1 MLHTLLSC
9 YKPYKG
15 LLAFIIIG
23 SFVASGLELFFPIG
37 MREILNDL
45 IPKGDMKSLLLAA
58 GGMTLLY
65 IFSYLLNW
73 AVFTYGKG
81 MGASIEYDLRN
92 RLFRHTM
99 DLSYSYFDN
108 ARTGQM
114 VSRIVNDISEV
125 GNLMFAI
132 PNLLIVCSVT
142 MLGTII
148 MLFWINIPLASVV
161 SVLLVLKAYEAV
173 ETNKKMKVSFMEAR
187 RETGNLS
194 GKATESLDAVR
205 LVKAFNNEDLE
216 NKKLDDAGKSL
227 LSVQKKTFRIVGR
240 MNGSLVFFSNI
251 TNLIIVVL
259 GGAMT
264 AMGKME
270 PADLIA
276 FLLYMM
282 VFMRPV
288 FQLTML
294 TEVYQRGMAGYRRY
308 QEIVSQ
314 APEIA
319 DDKNV
324 EIQPVP
330 KGNIEFKNV
339 FFSYRD
345 DLPVLKDFNLT
356 VHPGEIIAVV
366 GPTGSGKSTV
376 CQLLMRMYDIDSGD
390 ILIDGTSIKKWSLKQ
405 LRQNIGIVQQDV
417 FLFSDSVKENIAYGR
432 PSATDEEIAE
442 AANRAQAHEFIAA
455 LPEGY
460 ATAVGER
467 GVKLS
472 GGQKQRIAI
481 ARIFLK
487 NPPILVLDEA
497 TSALDNETEQ
507 QVREAL
513 DSLAEHRTTIVVA
526 HRLASIT
533 DDNLTASGNIVEA
546 VNIGA
551 FNMLQS
557 VLAASRIKGI
567 AVSKERQPALLL
579 NQVRN
584 GLGIVW
590 TKEGKI
596 PQLAKVHFYGY
607 ELFVKINILYA
618 GSDTEALKLRGPAGA
633 YLGTEICEINLGL
646 FHGNTSRKSI
656 IHNSIMLP
664 LDVFYKKN
672 IKTSK

>member
-9 YKPYKG
+9 YRPYKG

-45 IPKGDMKSLLLAA
+45 IPKGDMESLLLAA

-142 MLGTII
+142 MLGTIV
-148 MLFWINIPLASVV
+148 MLFWINVPLASVV

-173 ETNKKMKVSFMEAR
+173 ETNKKMKISFMEAR

-194 GKATESLDAVR
+194 GKATESLNAVR

-216 NKKLDDAGKSL
+216 NKKLDEAGKSL
-227 LSVQKKTFRIVGR
+227 LQVQKKTFRIVGR

-308 QEIVSQ
+308 QEIVAQ

-319 DDKNV
+319 DDEIV

-345 DLPVLKDFNLT
+345 DQPVLKNFNLT

-417 FLFSDSVKENIAYGR
+417 FLFSDSVRENIAYGR
-432 PSATDEEIAE
+432 PDASEEKIRE
-442 AANRAQAHEFIAA
+442 AANRAQAHDFIAD

-460 ATAVGER
+460 DTAVGER

-472 GGQKQRIAI
+472 GGQKQRISI

-526 HRLASIT
+526 HRLASI
-533 DDNLTASGNIVEA
+533 SGA
-546 VNIGA
+546 D
-551 FNMLQS
+551 
-557 VLAASRIKGI
+557 RIIFLDKGEI
-567 AVSKERQPALLL
+567 RESGSHEELMAKK
-579 NQVRN
+579 
-584 GLGIVW
+584 GL
-590 TKEGKI
+590 
-596 PQLAKVHFYGY
+596 YY
-607 ELFVKINILYA
+607 EMYMTQFRETGEFKD
-618 GSDTEALKLRGPAGA
+618 GE
-633 YLGTEICEINLGL
+633 
-646 FHGNTSRKSI
+646 
-656 IHNSIMLP
+656 
-664 LDVFYKKN
+664 
-672 IKTSK
+672 

>member
-9 YKPYKG
+9 YRPYKG

-45 IPKGDMKSLLLAA
+45 IPKGDMESLLLAA

-142 MLGTII
+142 MLGTIV
-148 MLFWINIPLASVV
+148 MLFWINVPLASVV

-194 GKATESLDAVR
+194 GKATESLNAVR

-216 NKKLDDAGKSL
+216 NKKLDEAGKSL
-227 LSVQKKTFRIVGR
+227 LKVQKKTFRIVGR

-308 QEIVSQ
+308 QEIVAQ
-314 APEIA
+314 VPEIA
-319 DDKNV
+319 DDENV

-345 DLPVLKDFNLT
+345 DLPVLKNFNLT
-356 VHPGEIIAVV
+356 VRPGEIIAVV

-417 FLFSDSVKENIAYGR
+417 FLFSDSVRENIAYGR
-432 PSATDEEIAE
+432 PDASEEEIRE
-442 AANRAQAHEFIAA
+442 AANRAQAHDFIAD

-460 ATAVGER
+460 DTAVGER

-472 GGQKQRIAI
+472 GGQKQRISI

-526 HRLASIT
+526 HRLASI
-533 DDNLTASGNIVEA
+533 SGA
-546 VNIGA
+546 D
-551 FNMLQS
+551 
-557 VLAASRIKGI
+557 RIIFLDKGEI
-567 AVSKERQPALLL
+567 RESGSHEELMAKK
-579 NQVRN
+579 
-584 GLGIVW
+584 GL
-590 TKEGKI
+590 
-596 PQLAKVHFYGY
+596 YY
-607 ELFVKINILYA
+607 EMYMTQFRETGEFKD
-618 GSDTEALKLRGPAGA
+618 GE
-633 YLGTEICEINLGL
+633 
-646 FHGNTSRKSI
+646 
-656 IHNSIMLP
+656 
-664 LDVFYKKN
+664 
-672 IKTSK
+672 

>member
-9 YKPYKG
+9 YRPYKG

-45 IPKGDMKSLLLAA
+45 IPKGDMESLLLAA

-114 VSRIVNDISEV
+114 VSRIVNDIFEV

-142 MLGTII
+142 MLGTIV
-148 MLFWINIPLASVV
+148 MLFWINVPLASVV

-194 GKATESLDAVR
+194 GKATESLNAVR

-216 NKKLDDAGKSL
+216 NKRLDEAGKL
-227 LSVQKKTFRIVGR
+227 LLEVQKKNFRIVGR

-308 QEIVSQ
+308 QEIVAQ
-314 APEIA
+314 VPEIA
-319 DDKNV
+319 DDENV

-345 DLPVLKDFNLT
+345 DLPVLKNFNLT
-356 VHPGEIIAVV
+356 VRPGEIIAVV

-417 FLFSDSVKENIAYGR
+417 FLFSDSVRENIAYGR
-432 PSATDEEIAE
+432 SDASEEEIRE
-442 AANRAQAHEFIAA
+442 AANRAQAHDFIAD

-460 ATAVGER
+460 DTAVGER

-472 GGQKQRIAI
+472 GGQKQRISI

-526 HRLASIT
+526 HRLASI
-533 DDNLTASGNIVEA
+533 SGA
-546 VNIGA
+546 D
-551 FNMLQS
+551 
-557 VLAASRIKGI
+557 RIIFLDKGEI
-567 AVSKERQPALLL
+567 RESGSHEELMAKK
-579 NQVRN
+579 
-584 GLGIVW
+584 GL
-590 TKEGKI
+590 
-596 PQLAKVHFYGY
+596 YY
-607 ELFVKINILYA
+607 E
-618 GSDTEALKLRGPAGA
+618 
-633 YLGTEICEINLGL
+633 
-646 FHGNTSRKSI
+646 
-656 IHNSIMLP
+656 M
-664 LDVFYKKN
+664 YKTQFRETGEFKDGE
-672 IKTSK
+672 

>member
-9 YKPYKG
+9 YRPYKG

-45 IPKGDMKSLLLAA
+45 IPKGDMERLLLAA

-142 MLGTII
+142 MLGTIV
-148 MLFWINIPLASVV
+148 MLFWINVPLASVV

-194 GKATESLDAVR
+194 GKATESLNAVR

-216 NKKLDDAGKSL
+216 NKKLDEAGKSL
-227 LSVQKKTFRIVGR
+227 LKVQKKTFRIVGR

-308 QEIVSQ
+308 QEIVAQ
-314 APEIA
+314 VPEIA
-319 DDKNV
+319 DDENV

-345 DLPVLKDFNLT
+345 DQPVLKNFNLT

-417 FLFSDSVKENIAYGR
+417 FLFSDSVRENIAYGS
-432 PSATDEEIAE
+432 PDASEEEIRE
-442 AANRAQAHEFIAA
+442 AANRAQAHDFIAD

-460 ATAVGER
+460 DTAVGER

-472 GGQKQRIAI
+472 GGQKQRISI

-526 HRLASIT
+526 HRLASI
-533 DDNLTASGNIVEA
+533 SGA
-546 VNIGA
+546 D
-551 FNMLQS
+551 
-557 VLAASRIKGI
+557 RIIFLDKGEI
-567 AVSKERQPALLL
+567 RESGSHEELMAKK
-579 NQVRN
+579 
-584 GLGIVW
+584 GL
-590 TKEGKI
+590 
-596 PQLAKVHFYGY
+596 YY
-607 ELFVKINILYA
+607 EMYMTQFRETGEFKD
-618 GSDTEALKLRGPAGA
+618 GE
-633 YLGTEICEINLGL
+633 
-646 FHGNTSRKSI
+646 
-656 IHNSIMLP
+656 
-664 LDVFYKKN
+664 
-672 IKTSK
+672 

>member
-37 MREILNDL
+37 MREILNEL
-45 IPKGDMKSLLLAA
+45 IPKGDMESLLLAA

-173 ETNKKMKVSFMEAR
+173 ETNKKMKVSFMDAR

-216 NKKLDDAGKSL
+216 NKKLDEAGKSL
-227 LSVQKKTFRIVGR
+227 LTVQKKTFRIVGR

-308 QEIVSQ
+308 QEIVAQ

-319 DDKNV
+319 DDENV

-432 PSATDEEIAE
+432 PDATEEEIAE

-455 LPEGY
+455 LPEGFE
-460 ATAVGER
+460 TPVGER

-472 GGQKQRIAI
+472 GGQKQRISI

-526 HRLASIT
+526 HRLASI
-533 DDNLTASGNIVEA
+533 SGA
-546 VNIGA
+546 D
-551 FNMLQS
+551 
-557 VLAASRIKGI
+557 RIIFLDKGVI
-567 AVSKERQPALLL
+567 RESGSHEELMAKK
-579 NQVRN
+579 
-584 GLGIVW
+584 GL
-590 TKEGKI
+590 
-596 PQLAKVHFYGY
+596 YY
-607 ELFVKINILYA
+607 EMYMTQFRET
-618 GSDTEALKLRGPAGA
+618 GEFSDGE
-633 YLGTEICEINLGL
+633 
-646 FHGNTSRKSI
+646 
-656 IHNSIMLP
+656 
-664 LDVFYKKN
+664 
-672 IKTSK
+672 

>member
-9 YKPYKG
+9 YRPYKG

-45 IPKGDMKSLLLAA
+45 IPKGDMESLLLAA

-142 MLGTII
+142 MLGTIV
-148 MLFWINIPLASVV
+148 MLFWINVPLASVV

-194 GKATESLDAVR
+194 GKATESLNAVR

-216 NKKLDDAGKSL
+216 NKKLDEAGKSL
-227 LSVQKKTFRIVGR
+227 LKVQKKTFRIVGR
-240 MNGSLVFFSNI
+240 MNGSLVFFSNV

-308 QEIVSQ
+308 QEIVAQ
-314 APEIA
+314 VPEIA
-319 DDKNV
+319 DDENV

-330 KGNIEFKNV
+330 EGNIEFKNV

-345 DLPVLKDFNLT
+345 DQPVLKNFNLT
-356 VHPGEIIAVV
+356 VCPGEIIAVV

-417 FLFSDSVKENIAYGR
+417 FLFSDSVRENIAYGS
-432 PSATDEEIAE
+432 PDASEEEIRE
-442 AANRAQAHEFIAA
+442 AANRAQAHDFIAD

-460 ATAVGER
+460 DTAVGER

-472 GGQKQRIAI
+472 GGQKQRISI

-526 HRLASIT
+526 HRLASI
-533 DDNLTASGNIVEA
+533 SGA
-546 VNIGA
+546 D
-551 FNMLQS
+551 
-557 VLAASRIKGI
+557 RIIFLDKGEI
-567 AVSKERQPALLL
+567 RESGSHEELMAKK
-579 NQVRN
+579 
-584 GLGIVW
+584 GL
-590 TKEGKI
+590 
-596 PQLAKVHFYGY
+596 YY
-607 ELFVKINILYA
+607 EMYMTQFRETGEFKD
-618 GSDTEALKLRGPAGA
+618 GE
-633 YLGTEICEINLGL
+633 
-646 FHGNTSRKSI
+646 
-656 IHNSIMLP
+656 
-664 LDVFYKKN
+664 
-672 IKTSK
+672 

>member
-9 YKPYKG
+9 YRPYKG

-45 IPKGDMKSLLLAA
+45 IPKGDMESLLLAA

-142 MLGTII
+142 MLGTIV
-148 MLFWINIPLASVV
+148 MLFWINVPLASVV

-194 GKATESLDAVR
+194 GKATESLNAVR

-216 NKKLDDAGKSL
+216 NKKLDEAGKSL
-227 LSVQKKTFRIVGR
+227 LEVQKKTFRIVGR

-308 QEIVSQ
+308 QEIVAQ

-319 DDKNV
+319 DDENV

-345 DLPVLKDFNLT
+345 DLPVLKNFNLT
-356 VHPGEIIAVV
+356 VRPGEIIAVV

-417 FLFSDSVKENIAYGR
+417 FLFSDSVRENIAYGR
-432 PSATDEEIAE
+432 PDASDGEIIE
-442 AANRAQAHEFIAA
+442 AANRAQAHDFIAD

-460 ATAVGER
+460 DTAVGER

-472 GGQKQRIAI
+472 GGQKQRISI

-526 HRLASIT
+526 HRLASI
-533 DDNLTASGNIVEA
+533 SGA
-546 VNIGA
+546 D
-551 FNMLQS
+551 
-557 VLAASRIKGI
+557 RIIFLDKGEI
-567 AVSKERQPALLL
+567 RESGSHEELMAKK
-579 NQVRN
+579 
-584 GLGIVW
+584 GL
-590 TKEGKI
+590 
-596 PQLAKVHFYGY
+596 YY
-607 ELFVKINILYA
+607 EMYMTQFRETGEFKD
-618 GSDTEALKLRGPAGA
+618 GE
-633 YLGTEICEINLGL
+633 
-646 FHGNTSRKSI
+646 
-656 IHNSIMLP
+656 
-664 LDVFYKKN
+664 
-672 IKTSK
+672 

>member
-9 YKPYKG
+9 YRPYKG

-45 IPKGDMKSLLLAA
+45 IPKGDMESLLLAA

-142 MLGTII
+142 MLGTIV
-148 MLFWINIPLASVV
+148 MLFWINVPLASVV

-194 GKATESLDAVR
+194 GKATESLNAVR

-216 NKKLDDAGKSL
+216 NKKLDEAGKSL
-227 LSVQKKTFRIVGR
+227 LKVQKKTFRIVGR

-308 QEIVSQ
+308 QEIVAQ
-314 APEIA
+314 VPEIA
-319 DDKNV
+319 DDENV
-324 EIQPVP
+324 EMQPIP

-345 DLPVLKDFNLT
+345 DLPVLKNFNLT

-417 FLFSDSVKENIAYGR
+417 FLFSDSVRENIAYGS
-432 PSATDEEIAE
+432 PDASEEEIRE
-442 AANRAQAHEFIAA
+442 AANRAQAHDFIAD

-460 ATAVGER
+460 DTAVGER

-472 GGQKQRIAI
+472 GGQKQRISI

-526 HRLASIT
+526 HRLASI
-533 DDNLTASGNIVEA
+533 SGA
-546 VNIGA
+546 D
-551 FNMLQS
+551 
-557 VLAASRIKGI
+557 RIIFLDKGEI
-567 AVSKERQPALLL
+567 RESGSHEELMAKK
-579 NQVRN
+579 
-584 GLGIVW
+584 GL
-590 TKEGKI
+590 
-596 PQLAKVHFYGY
+596 YY
-607 ELFVKINILYA
+607 EMYMTQFRETGEFKD
-618 GSDTEALKLRGPAGA
+618 GE
-633 YLGTEICEINLGL
+633 
-646 FHGNTSRKSI
+646 
-656 IHNSIMLP
+656 
-664 LDVFYKKN
+664 
-672 IKTSK
+672 

>member
-9 YKPYKG
+9 YRPYKG

-37 MREILNDL
+37 MREILNYL
-45 IPKGDMKSLLLAA
+45 IPKGNMESLLLAA

-142 MLGTII
+142 MLGTIV
-148 MLFWINIPLASVV
+148 MLFWINVPLASVV

-194 GKATESLDAVR
+194 GKATESLNAVR

-216 NKKLDDAGKSL
+216 NKKLDEAGKSL
-227 LSVQKKTFRIVGR
+227 LEVQKKTFRIVGR

-308 QEIVSQ
+308 QEIVAQ
-314 APEIA
+314 VPEIA
-319 DDKNV
+319 DDENV

-345 DLPVLKDFNLT
+345 DQPVLKNFNLT
-356 VHPGEIIAVV
+356 VRPGEIIAVV

-417 FLFSDSVKENIAYGR
+417 FLFSDSVRENIAYGR
-432 PSATDEEIAE
+432 PDASEEEIRE
-442 AANRAQAHEFIAA
+442 AANRAQAHDFIAD

-460 ATAVGER
+460 DTAVGER

-472 GGQKQRIAI
+472 GGQKQRISI

-526 HRLASIT
+526 HRLASI
-533 DDNLTASGNIVEA
+533 SGA
-546 VNIGA
+546 D
-551 FNMLQS
+551 
-557 VLAASRIKGI
+557 RIIFLDKGEI
-567 AVSKERQPALLL
+567 RESGSHEELMAKK
-579 NQVRN
+579 
-584 GLGIVW
+584 GL
-590 TKEGKI
+590 
-596 PQLAKVHFYGY
+596 YY
-607 ELFVKINILYA
+607 EMYMTQFRETGEFKD
-618 GSDTEALKLRGPAGA
+618 GE
-633 YLGTEICEINLGL
+633 
-646 FHGNTSRKSI
+646 
-656 IHNSIMLP
+656 
-664 LDVFYKKN
+664 
-672 IKTSK
+672 

>member
-9 YKPYKG
+9 YRPYKG

-45 IPKGDMKSLLLAA
+45 IPKGDMESLLLAA

-142 MLGTII
+142 MLGTIV
-148 MLFWINIPLASVV
+148 MLFWINVPLASVV

-194 GKATESLDAVR
+194 GKATESLNAVR

-216 NKKLDDAGKSL
+216 NKKLDEAGKSL
-227 LSVQKKTFRIVGR
+227 LKVQKKTFRIVGR

-308 QEIVSQ
+308 QEIVAQ

-319 DDKNV
+319 DDENV

-345 DLPVLKDFNLT
+345 DQPVLKNFNLT

-417 FLFSDSVKENIAYGR
+417 FLFSDSVRENIAYGR
-432 PSATDEEIAE
+432 SDASEEEIRE
-442 AANRAQAHEFIAA
+442 AANRAQAHDFIAD

-460 ATAVGER
+460 DTAVGER

-472 GGQKQRIAI
+472 GGQKQRISI

-526 HRLASIT
+526 HRLASI
-533 DDNLTASGNIVEA
+533 SGA
-546 VNIGA
+546 D
-551 FNMLQS
+551 
-557 VLAASRIKGI
+557 RIIFLDKGEI
-567 AVSKERQPALLL
+567 RESGSHEELMAKK
-579 NQVRN
+579 
-584 GLGIVW
+584 GL
-590 TKEGKI
+590 
-596 PQLAKVHFYGY
+596 YY
-607 ELFVKINILYA
+607 EMYMTQFRETGEFKD
-618 GSDTEALKLRGPAGA
+618 GE
-633 YLGTEICEINLGL
+633 
-646 FHGNTSRKSI
+646 
-656 IHNSIMLP
+656 
-664 LDVFYKKN
+664 
-672 IKTSK
+672 

>member
-9 YKPYKG
+9 YRPYKG

-45 IPKGDMKSLLLAA
+45 IPKGDMESLLLAA

-142 MLGTII
+142 MLGTIV
-148 MLFWINIPLASVV
+148 MLFWINVPLASVV

-194 GKATESLDAVR
+194 GKATESLNAVR

-216 NKKLDDAGKSL
+216 NKRLDEAGKL
-227 LSVQKKTFRIVGR
+227 LLEVQKKTFRIVGR

-308 QEIVSQ
+308 QEIVAQ
-314 APEIA
+314 VPEIA
-319 DDKNV
+319 DDENV

-345 DLPVLKDFNLT
+345 DLPVLKNFNLT
-356 VHPGEIIAVV
+356 VRPGEIIAVV

-417 FLFSDSVKENIAYGR
+417 FLFSDSVRENIAYGR
-432 PSATDEEIAE
+432 SDASEEEIRE
-442 AANRAQAHEFIAA
+442 AANRAQAHDFIAD

-460 ATAVGER
+460 DTAVGER

-472 GGQKQRIAI
+472 GGQKQRISI

-526 HRLASIT
+526 HRLASI
-533 DDNLTASGNIVEA
+533 SGA
-546 VNIGA
+546 D
-551 FNMLQS
+551 
-557 VLAASRIKGI
+557 RIIFLDKGEI
-567 AVSKERQPALLL
+567 RESGSHEELMAKK
-579 NQVRN
+579 
-584 GLGIVW
+584 GL
-590 TKEGKI
+590 
-596 PQLAKVHFYGY
+596 YY
-607 ELFVKINILYA
+607 EMYMTQFRETGEFKD
-618 GSDTEALKLRGPAGA
+618 GE
-633 YLGTEICEINLGL
+633 
-646 FHGNTSRKSI
+646 
-656 IHNSIMLP
+656 
-664 LDVFYKKN
+664 
-672 IKTSK
+672 

>member
-9 YKPYKG
+9 YRPYKG

-45 IPKGDMKSLLLAA
+45 IPKGDMESLLLAA

-142 MLGTII
+142 MLGTIV
-148 MLFWINIPLASVV
+148 MLFWINVPLASVV

-194 GKATESLDAVR
+194 GKATESLNAVR

-216 NKKLDDAGKSL
+216 NKKLDEAGKSL
-227 LSVQKKTFRIVGR
+227 LEVQKKTFRIVGR

-308 QEIVSQ
+308 QEIVAQ
-314 APEIA
+314 VPEIA
-319 DDKNV
+319 DDENV

-345 DLPVLKDFNLT
+345 DLPVLKNFNLT
-356 VHPGEIIAVV
+356 VRPGEIIAVV

-417 FLFSDSVKENIAYGR
+417 FLFSDSVRENIAYGS
-432 PSATDEEIAE
+432 PGASEVEIRE
-442 AANRAQAHEFIAA
+442 AANRAQAHDFIAD

-460 ATAVGER
+460 DTAVGER

-472 GGQKQRIAI
+472 GGQKQRISI

-526 HRLASIT
+526 HRLASI
-533 DDNLTASGNIVEA
+533 SGA
-546 VNIGA
+546 D
-551 FNMLQS
+551 
-557 VLAASRIKGI
+557 RIIFLDKGEI
-567 AVSKERQPALLL
+567 RESGSHEELMAKK
-579 NQVRN
+579 
-584 GLGIVW
+584 GL
-590 TKEGKI
+590 
-596 PQLAKVHFYGY
+596 YY
-607 ELFVKINILYA
+607 EMYMTQFRETGEFKD
-618 GSDTEALKLRGPAGA
+618 GE
-633 YLGTEICEINLGL
+633 
-646 FHGNTSRKSI
+646 
-656 IHNSIMLP
+656 
-664 LDVFYKKN
+664 
-672 IKTSK
+672 

>member
-9 YKPYKG
+9 YRPYKG

-45 IPKGDMKSLLLAA
+45 IPKGDMESLLLAA

-114 VSRIVNDISEV
+114 VSRIVNDIFEV

-142 MLGTII
+142 MLGTIV
-148 MLFWINIPLASVV
+148 MLFWINVPLASVV

-194 GKATESLDAVR
+194 GKATESLNAVR

-216 NKKLDDAGKSL
+216 NKKLDEAGKSL
-227 LSVQKKTFRIVGR
+227 LEVQKKTFRIVGR

-308 QEIVSQ
+308 QEIVAQ
-314 APEIA
+314 VPEIA
-319 DDKNV
+319 DDENV

-345 DLPVLKDFNLT
+345 DLPVLKNFNLT
-356 VHPGEIIAVV
+356 VRPGEIIAVV

-417 FLFSDSVKENIAYGR
+417 FLFSDSVRENIAYGR
-432 PSATDEEIAE
+432 SDASEEEIRE
-442 AANRAQAHEFIAA
+442 AANRAQAHDFIAD

-460 ATAVGER
+460 DTAVGER

-472 GGQKQRIAI
+472 GGQKQRISI

-526 HRLASIT
+526 HRLASI
-533 DDNLTASGNIVEA
+533 SGA
-546 VNIGA
+546 D
-551 FNMLQS
+551 
-557 VLAASRIKGI
+557 RIIFLDKGEI
-567 AVSKERQPALLL
+567 RESGSHEELMAKK
-579 NQVRN
+579 
-584 GLGIVW
+584 GL
-590 TKEGKI
+590 
-596 PQLAKVHFYGY
+596 YY
-607 ELFVKINILYA
+607 EMYMTQFRETGEFKD
-618 GSDTEALKLRGPAGA
+618 GE
-633 YLGTEICEINLGL
+633 
-646 FHGNTSRKSI
+646 
-656 IHNSIMLP
+656 
-664 LDVFYKKN
+664 
-672 IKTSK
+672 

>member
-9 YKPYKG
+9 YRPYKG

-45 IPKGDMKSLLLAA
+45 IPMGDMESLLLAA

-142 MLGTII
+142 MLGTIV
-148 MLFWINIPLASVV
+148 MLFWINVPLASVV

-194 GKATESLDAVR
+194 GKATESLNAVR

-216 NKKLDDAGKSL
+216 NKKLDEAGKSL
-227 LSVQKKTFRIVGR
+227 LQVQKKTFRIVGR

-308 QEIVSQ
+308 QEIVAQ
-314 APEIA
+314 VPEIA
-319 DDKNV
+319 DDENV

-345 DLPVLKDFNLT
+345 DLPVLKNFNLT
-356 VHPGEIIAVV
+356 VRPGEIIAVV

-417 FLFSDSVKENIAYGR
+417 FLFSDSVRENIAYGR
-432 PSATDEEIAE
+432 PDASEEEIRE
-442 AANRAQAHEFIAA
+442 AANRAQAHDFIAD

-460 ATAVGER
+460 DTAVGER

-472 GGQKQRIAI
+472 GGQKQRISI

-526 HRLASIT
+526 HRLASI
-533 DDNLTASGNIVEA
+533 SGA
-546 VNIGA
+546 D
-551 FNMLQS
+551 
-557 VLAASRIKGI
+557 RIIFLDKGEI
-567 AVSKERQPALLL
+567 RESGSHEELMAKK
-579 NQVRN
+579 
-584 GLGIVW
+584 GL
-590 TKEGKI
+590 
-596 PQLAKVHFYGY
+596 YY
-607 ELFVKINILYA
+607 EMYMTQFRETGEFKD
-618 GSDTEALKLRGPAGA
+618 GE
-633 YLGTEICEINLGL
+633 
-646 FHGNTSRKSI
+646 
-656 IHNSIMLP
+656 
-664 LDVFYKKN
+664 
-672 IKTSK
+672 

>member
-9 YKPYKG
+9 YRPYKG

-45 IPKGDMKSLLLAA
+45 IPKGDMESLLLAA

-108 ARTGQM
+108 SRTGQM

-142 MLGTII
+142 MLGTIV
-148 MLFWINIPLASVV
+148 MLFWINVPLASVV

-173 ETNKKMKVSFMEAR
+173 ETNKKMKISFMEAR

-194 GKATESLDAVR
+194 GKATESLNAVR

-216 NKKLDDAGKSL
+216 NKKLDEAGKSL
-227 LSVQKKTFRIVGR
+227 LQVQKKTFRIVGR

-308 QEIVSQ
+308 QEIVVQ
-314 APEIA
+314 VPEIA
-319 DDKNV
+319 DDENV

-345 DLPVLKDFNLT
+345 DQPVLKKFNLT

-417 FLFSDSVKENIAYGR
+417 FLFSDSVRENIAYGS
-432 PSATDEEIAE
+432 PGASEVEIRE
-442 AANRAQAHEFIAA
+442 AANRAQAHDFIAD

-460 ATAVGER
+460 DTAVGER

-472 GGQKQRIAI
+472 GGQKQRISI

-526 HRLASIT
+526 HRLASI
-533 DDNLTASGNIVEA
+533 SGA
-546 VNIGA
+546 D
-551 FNMLQS
+551 
-557 VLAASRIKGI
+557 RIIFLDKGEI
-567 AVSKERQPALLL
+567 RESGSHEELMAKK
-579 NQVRN
+579 
-584 GLGIVW
+584 GL
-590 TKEGKI
+590 
-596 PQLAKVHFYGY
+596 YY
-607 ELFVKINILYA
+607 EMYMTQFRETGEFKD
-618 GSDTEALKLRGPAGA
+618 GE
-633 YLGTEICEINLGL
+633 
-646 FHGNTSRKSI
+646 
-656 IHNSIMLP
+656 
-664 LDVFYKKN
+664 
-672 IKTSK
+672 